1 MNNNLKS
8 HLWIPDEEVQ
18 KINKKLTGRTKP
30 RNIAFSEHGSKLSH
44 GLQTIKEVLE
54 GVSLDN
60 SLVDSDMLV
69 FNVELPEG
77 EKIQDRKDFF
87 DSNGMSVR
95 AVKNIRSAIVT
106 STRSQFQSLK
116 RRVEAYT
123 QTGSMKT
130 HFDYVDSF
138 APFIGSEKNSSE
150 LKKTISAETLPSVL
164 DVQLM
169 LIPNL
174 ENEIYDLA
182 LRKLISKIQQSE
194 GSVQEEVYYLSDN
207 TPVIRAIIPSST
219 LQRYE
224 NDSAIYRIEET
235 DFFSVDATKN
245 AAIDLTHLS
254 IDESINIDELPIVTI
269 LDSGVVFP
277 ENLEAL
283 VMKRWIA
290 PKSLGGNGEHG
301 TKVASRA
308 AFKYISQ
315 QLPSN
320 IITPRTRI
328 IDCNILD
335 GSVPVN
341 IFIQRIQAAVN
352 EFSDVSKVYNLSAN
366 ANSPIEGDE
375 MSIVGYELDELQLR
389 KGVQIF
395 VSSGNHSLWQNE
407 TSLDD
412 ILDDDD
418 TRIAAPADSMLS
430 VAVGA
435 VVGVDH
441 ENSLSSR
448 NQIAPYSRRGP
459 GFRGLSKP
467 DLTAFAGTVV
477 SAAGTTTVPSDTYS
491 LLLTND
497 ATLMPDAGTSF
508 SAPVVAGDYAEILS
522 ILPDKDILLAKALLF
537 HNAIPFGDFDSMED
551 AELAFA
557 HNLYGRG
564 ISNVDDSKYSSPSR
578 VTFLRTGTLNRSTK
592 ERVKIYM
599 PEILAAQV
607 GRNVAKVS
615 VTCLSMPPVDR
626 TKGTEYLGAY
636 VRASLKKSHA
646 DGVTLTPVAQEFKE
660 GRQKWDI
667 CHQFS
672 RLFSKF
678 DSGDW
683 QVWLELFSRWDD
695 REDDVPYALVVTIE
709 DVSGTLD
716 VYSEVEALNRY
727 RALNTLRIRVDNQ
740 SQE

>member
-1 MNNNLKS
+1 MSKQPKN

-18 KINKKLTGRTKP
+18 RIDKTLTARPKQ
-30 RNIAFSEHGSKLSH
+30 RNISFADHGSKLSH
-44 GLQTIKEVLE
+44 GLQAVRQVLE
-54 GVSLDN
+54 SAAADN
-60 SLVDSDMLV
+60 SLADLDMLV

-77 EKIQDRKDFF
+77 EKIQDKKELF
-87 DSNGMSVR
+87 DSNGMRVR
-95 AVKNIRSAIVT
+95 AVKNMRSAIVT
-106 STRSQFQSLK
+106 STRSQFQTLK

-123 QTGSMKT
+123 KNGALKT
-130 HFDYVDSF
+130 HFDFIESF
-138 APFIGSEKNSSE
+138 NPFIGSEKNSTE
-150 LKKTISAETLPSVL
+150 LRKTISLEKPPVTL

-174 ENEIYDLA
+174 ESEIYASA
-182 LRKLISKIQQSE
+182 LTNLIEKIKQTE
-194 GSVQEEVYYLSDN
+194 GEMQETPYYLSDN
-207 TPVIRAIIPSST
+207 TPVIRAIIPAAT
-219 LQRYE
+219 LVRYE
-224 NDSAIYRIEET
+224 NDPAIYRIEET
-235 DFFSVDATKN
+235 DFFSVDATQD
-245 AAIDLTHLS
+245 AVTDLGNLS
-254 IDESINIDELPIVTI
+254 LDKDVNLDELPIVAV
-269 LDSGVVFP
+269 LDSGVIFP
-277 ENLEAL
+277 PTLSSLIARQW
-283 VMKRWIA
+283 VA
-290 PKSLGGNGEHG
+290 PKSKGGDGDHG

-320 IITPRTRI
+320 VVTPRARI

-341 IFIQRIQAAVN
+341 VFIQRIQAAVN
-352 EFSDVSKVYNLSAN
+352 EFSDIAKIYNISAN

-375 MSIVGYELDELQLR
+375 MSIVGYELDALQLR
-389 KGVQIF
+389 KGVQLF
-395 VSSGNHSLWQNE
+395 VSAGNHSLWKTE
-407 TSLDD
+407 TCLED

-418 TRIAAPADSMLS
+418 SRIAAPADSMLS
-430 VAVGA
+430 VVVGA
-435 VVGVDH
+435 VVGADH
-441 ENSLSSR
+441 EKSLSTH

-459 GFRGLSKP
+459 GFKGLSKP
-467 DLTAFAGTVV
+467 DLTAFAGTIVTD
-477 SAAGTTTVPSDTYS
+477 SGITFVPNDVFS
-491 LLLTND
+491 LLMTKD
-497 ATLMPDAGTSF
+497 GKLMSDAGTSF

-522 ILPDKDILLAKALLF
+522 IVPDRDILLAKALLY
-537 HNAIPFGDFDSMED
+537 HNAVPFWDYDSMED

-578 VTFLRTGTLNRSTK
+578 VTFVRTGTLNRTTK

-599 PEILAAQV
+599 PPILAAQV

-615 VTCLSMPPVDR
+615 VTCMSMPPVDR

-636 VRASLKKSHA
+636 IRASLKKSHS
-646 DGVTLTPVAQEFKE
+646 DGVTLKPVPQDFKE
-660 GRQKWDI
+660 GRQKWDV

-678 DSGDW
+678 DAGDW

-695 REDDVPYALVVTIE
+695 KNDDVPYALVVTIE

-716 VYSEVEALNRY
+716 VYSEIEALNRY
-727 RALNTLRIRVDNQ
+727 RALNTIRIRVDN
-740 SQE
+740 